1 MRVVQAEVSPG
12 ARERKEN
19 ESMRERVSWERDG
32 YGLEGVGGERG
43 RQNLNINS
51 PVNFRV
57 GSSSGQTLWD
67 GVRKSL
73 DESRLVDFE
82 TRSRLVLCVVSGIR
96 PTYEGFAPGGLL

>member
-57 GSSSGQTLWD
+57 GSSSGQTVWMVCGKVSMSHGLSTSRP
-67 GVRKSL
+67 VL
-73 DESRLVDFE
+73 DLYSV
-82 TRSRLVLCVVSGIR
+82 
-96 PTYEGFAPGGLL
+96 